1 MQVLPKQS
9 PKDETRIDVDV
20 MVRERPLRTAEINA
34 EWGFAPGP
42 SGRPSLTS
50 IVPGACGVWARVA
63 LCGQVILPCVLGW
76 AVLCVDGSTRAYQ
89 QLMCINTTASLSR
102 SAALNTHTHT
112 AAQTH
117 AHTQLHT
124 HITTGGS
131 ITFEDR
137 NVHNNGSSLSATIDA
152 PNFLQPGEDL
162 GFRLEYK
169 RPYIYGDRD
178 RKKTAMT
185 VSAFNVRKQSA
196 VYKSGTLEGVASQHA

>member
-1 MQVLPKQS
+1 MKHQH
-9 PKDETRIDVDV
+9 
-20 MVRERPLRTAEINA
+20 
-34 EWGFAPGP
+34 
-42 SGRPSLTS
+42 
-50 IVPGACGVWARVA
+50 ACDPPQHPQHPF
-63 LCGQVILPCVLGW
+63 LL
-76 AVLCVDGSTRAYQ
+76 
-89 QLMCINTTASLSR
+89 
-102 SAALNTHTHT
+102 
-112 AAQTH
+112 
-117 AHTQLHT
+117 
-124 HITTGGS
+124 GGS

-196 VYKSGTLEGVASQHA
+196 VYKSGACLCKQHGTEMQGTCRP